1 MKNKTNKRAF
11 TIVELVIVIAVI
23 AILAAVLIPTFS
35 NLVKKAQTSKDTQL
49 IRNLNT
55 ALSVDKA
62 TGNEHNTMTD
72 ALKAAKEA
80 GYDVEKI
87 NASNTDNEILWD
99 GINDAFCYLEGKELE
114 NNNSNVKYLPEM
126 KLETEKGELHAYDYW
141 KIYAGSDRDV
151 AKVADEN
158 QTFSIYLGGTDYSEV
173 VVVKVGF
180 DAGENTGIT
189 SVTYDRSTATEG
201 QKVVIRTNS
210 ASTNLSVNA
219 PLDTVTHYDE
229 VGNVEII
236 DVDPNH
242 SYHEHGTVTGQL
254 EIAKGHL
261 VIESTAS
268 VPVVKVSA
276 TQSSDFSIESS
287 YSGTLG
293 VIVADDPAV
302 LVASGENKNIT
313 VTTMTGVMDSESQN
327 AEAYS
332 AEKGFL
338 NDWQSIFG
346 EGGEITLLKDVTLT
360 TGRTLANQINIK
372 INLSKNTIAYTSNQT
387 SAFTVTDGAYLK
399 LENGSLNFT
408 LNSNGA
414 NASIGIESAASVEL
428 VDIHYQTDGA
438 ALFPKGDAAT
448 VIVKNSTIE
457 TTTAYAVSTN
467 ANNNDNYN
475 VNINLINSTLKGC
488 SPVLINVPGFLN
500 IDNCDI
506 IGEMHGVVVR
516 GGTATIK
523 NSRITQDY
531 TDDDSDDMYSFFD
544 SKDWKQGNGVQ
555 LGGLIVGNKHQTSY
569 QYSSNVTVENTVI
582 TINTPTTSKGYF
594 PAIFTYGN
602 SGTSLGVSLTT
613 SDVTLQGG
621 KMVVGNKYCIINGTD
636 YRSSETS
643 FPVTIE

>member
-1 MKNKTNKRAF
+1 MNRNSKKGF
-11 TIVELVIVIAVI
+11 TIVELIIVIAVI
-23 AILAAVLIPTFS
+23 AVLAAVLIPTFS
-35 NLVKKAQTSKDTQL
+35 NLIQKANVAADQTL
-49 IRNLNT
+49 IKNLNT
-55 ALSVDKA
+55 ALAMDTTVSKH
-62 TGNEHNTMTD
+62 ETMTQ
-72 ALKAAKEA
+72 ALEATKAN
-80 GYDVEKI
+80 GFDVEKI
-87 NASNTDNEILWD
+87 VARATDNKIVWD
-99 GINDAFCYLEGKELE
+99 SANDCFAYI
-114 NNNSNVKYLPEM
+114 
-126 KLETEKGELHAYDYW
+126 EKGKSEPTYIPDTKTDA
-141 KIYAGSDRDV
+141 S
-151 AKVADEN
+151 VADYQLWTIVDSTTLDTN
-158 QTFSIYLGGTDYSEV
+158 FSSYIAGTNATGAV
-173 VVVKVGF
+173 VATKGVDV
-180 DAGENTGIT
+180 GENTGIT
-189 SVTYDRSTATEG
+189 AVSYKNTGDK
-201 QKVVIRTNS
+201 QDVVIRTNS
-210 ASTNLSVNA
+210 ASTNLTINA

-242 SYHEHGTVTGQL
+242 SYHEHGTITGQL
-254 EIAKGHL
+254 KIAKGHL

-302 LVASGENKNIT
+302 LVVNGENKNIT
-313 VTTMTGVMDSESQN
+313 VTATTGVMGSESQN

-360 TGRTLANQINIK
+360 TRRTLANKINIK
-372 INLSKNTIAYTSNQT
+372 INLNKHTIAYTTSNQ
-387 SAFTVTDGAYLK
+387 SRAFTVTDGAYLK

-408 LNSNGA
+408 LNSSSGA
-414 NASIGIESAASVEL
+414 HASIAIESAASVEL
-428 VDIHYQTDGA
+428 VDIDYQTDGA
-438 ALFPKGDAAT
+438 ALFVIGDAAT
-448 VIVKNSTIE
+448 VIVKNSTIV
-457 TTTAYAVSTN
+457 AKVYAVGTN
-467 ANNNDNYN
+467 ANNNSNYN

-488 SPVLINVPGFLN
+488 SPVLINVPGILN

-506 IGEMHGVVVR
+506 IGEMHGVIVR

-531 TDDDSDDMYSFFD
+531 KDTDSDNMYTYFD
-544 SKDWKQGNGVQ
+544 ERNWGSGNMVQ
-555 LGGLIVGNKHQTSY
+555 LGGLIIGNKSTAY
-569 QYSSNVTVENTVI
+569 QYPSTVTVENTII

-613 SDVTLQGG
+613 SGVTLQGG
-621 KMVVGNKYCIINGTD
+621 KMVVGNNCCIINGTD

>member
-1 MKNKTNKRAF
+1 MNRNSKKGF
-11 TIVELVIVIAVI
+11 TIVELIIVIAVI
-23 AILAAVLIPTFS
+23 AVLAAVLIPTFS
-35 NLVKKAQTSKDTQL
+35 NLIQKANVAADQTL
-49 IRNLNT
+49 IKNLNT
-55 ALSVDKA
+55 ALAMDTTVSKH
-62 TGNEHNTMTD
+62 ETMTQ
-72 ALKAAKEA
+72 ALNATKAN
-80 GYDVEKI
+80 GFDVEKI
-87 NASNTDNEILWD
+87 VARATKNRIVWD
-99 GINDAFCYLEGKELE
+99 SVNDCFAYIEEGKTEPTYIPDTKTDAKVEDYQLWTIV
-114 NNNSNVKYLPEM
+114 NNTTLDTNFSSY
-126 KLETEKGELHAYDYW
+126 
-141 KIYAGSDRDV
+141 IAGSDITGTVNATKGVDV
-151 AKVADEN
+151 
-158 QTFSIYLGGTDYSEV
+158 
-173 VVVKVGF
+173 
-180 DAGENTGIT
+180 GENTGIT
-189 SVTYDRSTATEG
+189 AVSYTNTGDK
-201 QKVVIRTNS
+201 QDVVIRTNS
-210 ASTNLSVNA
+210 TSTNLSVNA

-293 VIVADDPAV
+293 VIVADNPAV
-302 LVASGENKNIT
+302 LVANGDNKNIT
-313 VTTMTGVMDSESQN
+313 VTTTTGVMGSESQN

-338 NDWQSIFG
+338 NDWQSIFD

-360 TGRTLANQINIK
+360 TIRTLENQINIK
-372 INLSKNTIAYTSNQT
+372 INLNKHTITYTSNRA

-408 LNSNGA
+408 LNSPDGTDP
-414 NASIGIESAASVEL
+414 SISIKSAASVEL
-428 VDIHYQTDGA
+428 VDIDYQTDGA
-438 ALFPKGDAAT
+438 ALFVIGDAAT

-457 TTTAYAVSTN
+457 TSKTYAVGTN
-467 ANNNDNYN
+467 ANDAENYN

-488 SPVLINVPGFLN
+488 SPVLINVPGILN

-506 IGEMHGVVVR
+506 IGEMHGVIVR

-531 TDDDSDDMYSFFD
+531 KDTDSDNMYTYFD
-544 SKDWKQGNGVQ
+544 ERNWGSGNTVQ
-555 LGGLIVGNKHQTSY
+555 LGGLIIGNKSTAY
-569 QYSSNVTVENTVI
+569 QYPSTVTVENTII

-613 SDVTLQGG
+613 SGVTLQGG
-621 KMVVGNKYCIINGTD
+621 KMVVGNNCCIINGTD

>member
-1 MKNKTNKRAF
+1 MRKTNKRGF

-35 NLVKKAQTSKDTQL
+35 NLVKKANVTADTQL
-49 IRNLNT
+49 VRNLNT
-55 ALSVDKA
+55 ALKLD
-62 TGNEHNTMTD
+62 NETHSTMYD
-72 ALKAAKEA
+72 ALKAVDEN
-80 GYDVEKI
+80 GGFDVAKI
-87 NASNTDNEILWD
+87 NASVAKNEILWD
-99 GINDAFCYLEGKELE
+99 SVNDCFVYLNDGNITYIPNSKEKEIPSDEQYRYWRVFKELPGDD
-114 NNNSNVKYLPEM
+114 NPY
-126 KLETEKGELHAYDYW
+126 
-141 KIYAGSDRDV
+141 
-151 AKVADEN
+151 
-158 QTFSIYLGGTDYSEV
+158 SIYWNGDDLGAITVTG
-173 VVVKVGF
+173 VGF
-180 DAGENTGIT
+180 DVGNANVA
-189 SVTYDRSTATEG
+189 SVTYTGASEARV
-201 QKVVIRTNS
+201 VVIRTNS

-313 VTTMTGVMDSESQN
+313 VTTTTGVMDSESQN

-372 INLSKNTIAYTSNQT
+372 INLSKNTIAYTSNKT

-408 LNSNGA
+408 LNSGDGT

-457 TTTAYAVSTN
+457 ALVYAVGTN

-475 VNINLINSTLKGC
+475 VNINLINSTLKGW

-506 IGEMHGVVVR
+506 IGDMHGVVVR

-523 NSRITQDY
+523 NSRITQLGGFEDL
-531 TDDDSDDMYSFFD
+531 DMYNYFNNSN
-544 SKDWKQGNGVQ
+544 WGTGNKVQ
-555 LGGLIVGNKHQTSY
+555 LGGLIIGNKSTSY
-569 QYSSNVTVENTVI
+569 QYPSTVTVENTVI
-582 TINTPTTSKGYF
+582 TSGTATDGTTVYYF

-621 KMVVGNKYCIINGTD
+621 KMVVGNEYCIINGTD
-636 YRSSETS
+636 YRSGETS